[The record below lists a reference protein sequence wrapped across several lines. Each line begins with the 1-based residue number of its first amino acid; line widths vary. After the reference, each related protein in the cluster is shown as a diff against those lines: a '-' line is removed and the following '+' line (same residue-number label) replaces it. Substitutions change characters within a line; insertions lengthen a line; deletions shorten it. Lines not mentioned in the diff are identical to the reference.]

1 MDALGRELNI
11 ITKEDP
17 IDGANLQLSI
27 DANLTAKIEEVLTKR
42 IGPGGRASVIVTD
55 PSNGEIIA
63 LVSWPSFNSNS
74 FSGGIY
80 TETYQ
85 ALLDDPN
92 NPLFNRAIAGELP
105 SGSTF
110 KPIVA
115 AAALVEG
122 LVDRNTSFLSVGGL
136 QVGPYFFKDWKA
148 GGHGIT
154 NVTRALAESINT
166 FFYYIGGG
174 YAQFTGL
181 GVEKIVSYAARFG
194 FGSELGVDLP
204 GEADGFL
211 PNKRWKEEA
220 KGERWYIGDT
230 YNLSIGQ
237 GDLLVTPL
245 QIAMMTSVF
254 ANGGTLYKPH
264 VAHAF
269 LQNGTERLI
278 EPEVI
283 SEHVVDQDAIDIVR
297 EGLRETVLSG
307 SGRRL
312 QSLPVTAAGKTGTAQ
327 WSNSHPTHAWFTG
340 FAPYESPELTI
351 TIIVEEGGGGD
362 VICVPIA
369 EEILQWWF
377 TQFNV
382 APPPVVVEP
391 ETPTTSVDS
400 PLDGQNADG

>member
-1 MDALGRELNI
+1 M
-11 ITKEDP
+11 
-17 IDGANLQLSI
+17 
-27 DANLTAKIEEVLTKR
+27 
-42 IGPGGRASVIVTD
+42 
-55 PSNGEIIA
+55 
-63 LVSWPSFNSNS
+63 
-74 FSGGIY
+74 
-80 TETYQ
+80 
-85 ALLDDPN
+85 
-92 NPLFNRAIAGELP
+92 
-105 SGSTF
+105 
-110 KPIVA
+110 
-115 AAALVEG
+115 
-122 LVDRNTSFLSVGGL
+122 
-136 QVGPYFFKDWKA
+136 
-148 GGHGIT
+148 
-154 NVTRALAESINT
+154 
-166 FFYYIGGG
+166 
-174 YAQFTGL
+174 
-181 GVEKIVSYAARFG
+181 
-194 FGSELGVDLP
+194 
-204 GEADGFL
+204 